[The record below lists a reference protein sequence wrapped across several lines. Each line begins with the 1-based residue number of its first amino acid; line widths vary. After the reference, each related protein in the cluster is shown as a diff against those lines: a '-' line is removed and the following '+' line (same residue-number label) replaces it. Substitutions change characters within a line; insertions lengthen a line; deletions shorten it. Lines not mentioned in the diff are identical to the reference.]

1 MPLTALQIASAFL
14 DFLSAGQSLAF
25 VWKRRLGKVWLLVFL
40 ALLIKGAVSIGMTV
54 TEPAP
59 SLASLPGSQ
68 FSVAELFVSLLM
80 ACGFVLTGQWF
91 RVKERLEGRFRLIS
105 EVDRSLVGVLEEE
118 RILSTVCEVL
128 SRQEGYRLTWIG
140 VGEPDGSI
148 RVEHSAG
155 DATALLGEVAFRWDD
170 TPDGDTPPGV
180 SLRTGETRVLRAG
193 ESVAKAFGEGCRRIG
208 LRSCASTRVDQHGFP
223 HKVLTVH
230 AGTAGAFDTLE
241 TGALEAMA
249 HRVGAAIQSARRHEV
264 FVNAKTSYDELLR
277 HQRDGVLLVREG
289 KVVRANPAIAAMLG
303 HASPGL
309 LFDADPAS
317 ILAAPGASAGLRDA
331 LRAPFPHGPSGEW
344 EAPVVRRDGS
354 TFSAEIAIAWV
365 SRENRKE
372 SFVPERRGP
381 LGMVLVRDVTQKVRT
396 LHDLRKERDFS
407 NQILDISG
415 ALVLKLGTG
424 GEVQLFNRQC
434 EEVTGVTAVEA
445 LGRTMPDLLI
455 VEEARD
461 LHRAAIADVVAGK
474 FPAPL
479 ETRVAAARGEL
490 RTIAWHHAPLRDD
503 AGNIVSVVVTGIDV
517 TERRLLERQIIE
529 MQKMEAVGTLAGGIA
544 HDFNNILTGILGNL
558 DLAQRRVGESSPVSA
573 PIGECIRAA
582 ERAAQLIRQL
592 LDFSRRSPSERRAVN
607 LGKVVREVVALF
619 SQTIDRRIEITS
631 SIDDALFHAYVDPNQ
646 VHQVLMNLCVNA
658 RDAIMES
665 LDAAEKSGTHPLT
678 GYWIYIRA
686 ENAVVDDDYCRLFP
700 YARKGR
706 YIRLSIGDNG
716 AGMDDTTQRRVF
728 EPFYTTKKMGRGT
741 GLGLS
746 TVYGIVKQHNGWI
759 NLESMPGKGTTF
771 CAYFPEAV
779 GAREE
784 EGARQEPERPARG
797 KETVLF
803 VDDEDL
809 IRDLGRQVLETNG
822 YTVHLAEDGK
832 RAIELYAER
841 RGEID
846 LVILDLTMPVRSG
859 MEVFRAIRAINPRA
873 KVILSSGNTP
883 SEPVEGA
890 VFLAKPYRA
899 DNLTRMVRSVLDA
912 PVPSH

>member
-1 MPLTALQIASAFL
+1 MPLTALHIASAFL
-14 DFLSAGQSLAF
+14 DFLAAGQSLAF

-40 ALLIKGAVSIGMTV
+40 ALIVKGSLSVGLTVS
-54 TEPAP
+54 EPDP
-59 SLASLPGSQ
+59 SLAPLSDSQ
-68 FSVAELFVSLLM
+68 VPMAELFVSMLM
-80 ACGFVLTGQWF
+80 ASGFVLTGQWF
-91 RVKERLEGRFRLIS
+91 RVKERLEWRFQLIA

-118 RILSTVCEVL
+118 RILSTVCDVL
-128 SRQEGYRLTWIG
+128 SRREGYRLVWVG
-140 VGEPDGSI
+140 VAEADGSI
-148 RVEHSAG
+148 RVERSAG
-155 DATALLGEVAFRWDD
+155 DATALLGEIAFRWDD
-170 TPDGDTPPGV
+170 APGGDTPPGI
-180 SLRTGETRVLRAG
+180 SLRTGETRVQRPGDPSVQTFREAFLRH
-193 ESVAKAFGEGCRRIG
+193 G
-208 LRSCASTRVDQHGFP
+208 LRSCASTRIDQHGFP
-223 HKVLTVH
+223 HMALTVH
-230 AGTAGAFDTLE
+230 AGNAYAFDRLE
-241 TGALEAMA
+241 AGALEAMA

-277 HQRDGVLLVREG
+277 HQRDGMLLVRG
-289 KVVRANPAIAAMLG
+289 GRVVRANPAVAAMLG
-303 HASPGL
+303 YASPGL

-317 ILAAPGASAGLRDA
+317 ILADPGASAELRET
-331 LRAPFPHGPSGEW
+331 LRAPSPRGPSGEW
-344 EAPVVRRDGS
+344 EAPVIRRDGS
-354 TFSAEIAIAWV
+354 SFAAEIVITWV

-381 LGMVLVRDVTQKVRT
+381 LGMVLIRDVTQKVRT

-415 ALVLKLGTG
+415 ALILKLGTG
-424 GEVQLFNRQC
+424 GEIQLFNRQC
-434 EEVTGVTAVEA
+434 EEVTGLPATEA

-461 LHRAAIADVVAGK
+461 LHRAAIADVVTGRL
-474 FPAPL
+474 PAPL
-479 ETRVAAARGEL
+479 ETRVASARGEL

-558 DLAQRRVGESSPVSA
+558 DLAQRRVGESSPVAA
-573 PIGECIRAA
+573 PIGDCIRAA

-592 LDFSRRSPSERRAVN
+592 LDFSRRSPSERRPVN

-631 SIDDALFHAYVDPNQ
+631 SIDEGLFPAYVDPNQ

-665 LDAAEKSGTHPLT
+665 LDAAEKSGAHPLT

-716 AGMDDTTQRRVF
+716 AGMDETTQRRVF
-728 EPFYTTKKMGRGT
+728 EPFFTTKKMGRGT

-784 EGARQEPERPARG
+784 EAATREPERCARG
-797 KETVLF
+797 METVLF

-832 RAIELYAER
+832 RAIDLYASL

-846 LVILDLTMPVRSG
+846 LVILDLTMPHRSG
-859 MEVFRAIRAINPRA
+859 MEVFRAIRGMNPRA
-873 KVILSSGNTP
+873 KIILSSGNMP
-883 SEPVEGA
+883 PEPVDGA
-890 VFLAKPYRA
+890 VFLPKPYRA
-899 DNLTRMVRSVLDA
+899 DVLMRTVRSVLDA

>member
-1 MPLTALQIASAFL
+1 MPLFALHIASAFL
-14 DFLSAGQSLAF
+14 DLLAAGQSVAF

-40 ALLIKGAVSIGMTV
+40 ALLVKASLSIGMTF
-54 TEPAP
+54 TEPGSPLAP
-59 SLASLPGSQ
+59 LPDCQ
-68 FSVAELFVSLLM
+68 LPVAELFVSLLM
-80 ACGFVLTGQWF
+80 ASGFLLTGQWF
-91 RVKERLEGRFRLIS
+91 RVKERLEGRFRLIA

-118 RILSTVCEVL
+118 RILSTVCAVL
-128 SRQEGYRLTWIG
+128 SRQEGYRLVWVG

-148 RVEHSAG
+148 RVERSAG
-155 DATALLGEVAFRWDD
+155 DATAFLGEVAFRWDD
-170 TPDGDTPPGV
+170 TPEGDTPPGI
-180 SLRTGETRVLRAG
+180 SLRTGETHVQYAG
-193 ESVAKAFGEGCRRIG
+193 DPVATAFGAGCRRNG
-208 LRSCASTRVDQHGFP
+208 LRSCASTRIDQHGFP
-223 HKVLTVH
+223 HRVLTVH
-230 AGTAGAFDTLE
+230 AGTASAFDAVE
-241 TGALEAMA
+241 AGALEAMA
-249 HRVGAAIQSARRHEV
+249 HRVGVAIQSARRHEV

-277 HQRDGVLLVREG
+277 HQRDGVLLVRGG
-289 KVVRANPAIAAMLG
+289 KVVRVNPAIAAMLG
-303 HASPGL
+303 YASPGL

-317 ILAAPGASAGLRDA
+317 ILADPDAFPELRDA
-331 LRAPFPHGPSGEW
+331 LRVPSPRGPSGEW
-344 EAPVVRRDGS
+344 EAPVIRRDGS
-354 TFSAEIAIAWV
+354 TFTAEIAITWV
-365 SRENRKE
+365 PRENRKE

-396 LHDLRKERDFS
+396 LHDLREERDFS
-407 NQILDISG
+407 TQILDISG
-415 ALVLKLGTG
+415 ALILKLGTG
-424 GEVQLFNRQC
+424 GEIQLINRQC
-434 EEVTGVTAVEA
+434 EEVAGLTAGEA
-445 LGRTMPDLLI
+445 LGRTMPDLLV

-479 ETRVAAARGEL
+479 ETRITAARGEL
-490 RTIAWHHAPLRDD
+490 RTIAWHHAPLRDA
-503 AGNIVSVVVTGIDV
+503 AGHIVSVIVTGIDV

-592 LDFSRRSPSERRAVN
+592 LDFSRRSPSERRPVN

-619 SQTIDRRIEITS
+619 SQTIDRRIEVTS
-631 SIDDALFHAYVDPNQ
+631 SIDEGLFPAYVDPNQ

-665 LDAAEKSGTHPLT
+665 LEAAEKSGAHPLT

-686 ENAVVDDDYCRLFP
+686 ENAVVDDDYCRIFP

-716 AGMDDTTQRRVF
+716 AGMDETTQRRVF
-728 EPFYTTKKMGRGT
+728 EPFFTTKKMGRGT

-784 EGARQEPERPARG
+784 EGAAREPERPARG

-822 YTVHLAEDGK
+822 YTVHLAEDGR
-832 RAIELYAER
+832 RAIELYASL

-859 MEVFRAIRAINPRA
+859 MEVFRAIRGMNPRA

-883 SEPVEGA
+883 AEPVEGA
-890 VFLAKPYRA
+890 AFLPKPYRA
-899 DNLTRMVRSVLDA
+899 DVLTRTVRSVLDA